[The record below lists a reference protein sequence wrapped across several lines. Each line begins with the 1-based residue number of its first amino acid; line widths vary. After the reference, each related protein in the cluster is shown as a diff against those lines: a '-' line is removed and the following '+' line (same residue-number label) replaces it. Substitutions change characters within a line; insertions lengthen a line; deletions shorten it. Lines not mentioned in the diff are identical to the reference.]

1 MMSNKNSITNRLP
14 AEVGRCGGGF
24 RAREPEPDPP
34 FQPAKV
40 KHEYNPMQEGF
51 AMEEINKLQRSMT
64 LMTTKIKMLTAVKDT
79 VDCLA
84 EKMVE
89 MDANL
94 MNLAK
99 ETVGTDKLQ

>member
-1 MMSNKNSITNRLP
+1 
-14 AEVGRCGGGF
+14 
-24 RAREPEPDPP
+24 
-34 FQPAKV
+34 
-40 KHEYNPMQEGF
+40 
-51 AMEEINKLQRSMT
+51 MT

-99 ETVGTDKLQ
+99 ETVGTDKLQQKTQTTMRNMRNSVRDLKRPMTATSRTKSITVNTEPSTRELVGPKKIAELE

>member
-1 MMSNKNSITNRLP
+1 
-14 AEVGRCGGGF
+14 
-24 RAREPEPDPP
+24 
-34 FQPAKV
+34 
-40 KHEYNPMQEGF
+40 
-51 AMEEINKLQRSMT
+51 MEEINKLQRSMT